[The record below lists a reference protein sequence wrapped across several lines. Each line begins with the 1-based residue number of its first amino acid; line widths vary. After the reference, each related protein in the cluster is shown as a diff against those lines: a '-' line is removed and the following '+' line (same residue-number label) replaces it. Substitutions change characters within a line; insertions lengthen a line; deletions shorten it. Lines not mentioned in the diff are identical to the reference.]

1 MKDGSKNKK
10 KGRRKDKQTSK
21 RKTDINKQSKFDSCE
36 LQDGSQFVK
45 LWFGPNNQSKCENRL
60 GVSGTQGYR
69 A

>member
-1 MKDGSKNKK
+1 MEVRTKK